1 MRERWPRVVSVL
13 VSLALPV
20 VILAVALRVVTAP
33 WLVRWEY
40 GKPDFPPDPYGLS
53 TEERIRLAE
62 VCVRY
67 LATNA
72 GIELLADLELEGRP
86 AFNERELAHMVDVQR
101 VFWAILRAGM
111 VAGVVVLGGM
121 AALLA
126 RPRTRPQ
133 AAGALRGGALLTL
146 ALLAAVAA
154 LMLTSWEVFFTGFH
168 ELLFPPDTWTFPT
181 SDTLIRLYP
190 ERFWMDVGM
199 TIVGA
204 VLAQAVLVLVAASAL
219 EVVVAIQGYRSLG
232 KERGR

>member
-1 MRERWPRVVSVL
+1 MKRWPRLVSVL

-101 VFWAILRAGM
+101 LFWIILRAGM
-111 VAGVVVLGGM
+111 AAGVVVLGGV

-126 RPRTRPQ
+126 RPQTRPQ
-133 AAGALRGGALLTL
+133 AAGALKSGALLTL
-146 ALLAAVAA
+146 ALLVAVAA

-199 TIVGA
+199 TMVGV
-204 VLAQAVLVLVAASAL
+204 VLAQAVLVGGLAFVLRFTPPASHTAAP
-219 EVVVAIQGYRSLG
+219 G
-232 KERGR
+232 

>member
-1 MRERWPRVVSVL
+1 MKRWPRLVSVL

-111 VAGVVVLGGM
+111 AAGVVVLGGV

-133 AAGALRGGALLTL
+133 AAGALKSGALLTL

-204 VLAQAVLVLVAASAL
+204 VLAQAVLVGGLAFGLRFKPPASRTTAP
-219 EVVVAIQGYRSLG
+219 G
-232 KERGR
+232 

>member
-1 MRERWPRVVSVL
+1 MGERWVRPVSVL

-62 VCVRY
+62 VCVQY

-111 VAGVVVLGGM
+111 AAGVVVLGGA

-126 RPRTRPQ
+126 RPRTRLQ
-133 AAGALRGGALLTL
+133 AAGALKGGALLTL

-168 ELLFPPDTWTFPT
+168 ELLFPPNTWTFPT

-199 TIVGA
+199 TIVGV
-204 VLAQAVLVLVAASAL
+204 VLAQAVLVWGLVGLL
-219 EVVVAIQGYRSLG
+219 EVVR
-232 KERGR
+232 RRMR

>member
-1 MRERWPRVVSVL
+1 MKAKWARLVSVL

-62 VCVRY
+62 VCVQY

-101 VFWAILRAGM
+101 LFWIILRAGM
-111 VAGVVVLGGM
+111 VAGAVVLGGV

-126 RPRTRPQ
+126 RSQTRPLV
-133 AAGALRGGALLTL
+133 AGALKGGALLTL

-168 ELLFPPDTWTFPT
+168 ELLFPPNTWTFPT

-199 TIVGA
+199 TIVGV
-204 VLAQAVLVLVAASAL
+204 VLAQAVLVGGLAFVLEFTPPASRTAAP
-219 EVVVAIQGYRSLG
+219 G
-232 KERGR
+232 

>member
-1 MRERWPRVVSVL
+1 MKRWPRLVSVL

-101 VFWAILRAGM
+101 VFWIILRAGM
-111 VAGVVVLGGM
+111 AAGVVVLGGV

-133 AAGALRGGALLTL
+133 AAGALKSGALLTL

-204 VLAQAVLVLVAASAL
+204 VLAQAVLVGGVAGLL
-219 EVVVAIQGYRSLG
+219 EFFRKRIG
-232 KERGR
+232 

>member
-1 MRERWPRVVSVL
+1 MRKWPRAVSVL

-20 VILAVALRVVTAP
+20 VVLAVALRVVTAP

-40 GKPDFPPDPYGLS
+40 GKPDFPPDPYGLT

-62 VCVRY
+62 ICVEY
-67 LATNA
+67 LATGA

-111 VAGVVVLGGM
+111 AAGVVVLGGT
-121 AALLA
+121 AGLLA
-126 RPRTRPQ
+126 RRTTHPL
-133 AAGALRGGALLTL
+133 AADALRGGAVLTL
-146 ALLAAVAA
+146 ALLIAIAT
-154 LMLTSWEVFFTGFH
+154 LMLTSWEAFFTGFH

-190 ERFWMDVGM
+190 ERFWMDVGIM
-199 TIVGA
+199 IVGVVLIQA
-204 VLAQAVLVLVAASAL
+204 GLVLAIAFILRRMTANSA
-219 EVVVAIQGYRSLG
+219 R
-232 KERGR
+232 

>member
-1 MRERWPRVVSVL
+1 MGWRSRVLSVL

-20 VILAVALRVVTAP
+20 VFLAVALRVVTAP

-40 GKPDFPPDPYGLS
+40 RKPDFPPDPYGLT

-62 VCVRY
+62 VCVEY
-67 LATNA
+67 LVTNA
-72 GIELLADLELEGRP
+72 RIELLADLELEGRP

-121 AALLA
+121 VGLLA
-126 RPRTRPQ
+126 RRTTWPL
-133 AAGALRGGALLTL
+133 AASALRGGAVLTL
-146 ALLAAVAA
+146 ALLAAVVA

-168 ELLFPPDTWTFPT
+168 ELFFPPDTWTFPT

-190 ERFWMDVGM
+190 ERFWMDVGIA
-199 TIVGA
+199 IVGVVLIQA
-204 VLAQAVLVLVAASAL
+204 NLVLAAAFAL
-219 EVVVAIQGYRSLG
+219 QTIRPAQ
-232 KERGR
+232 

>member
-1 MRERWPRVVSVL
+1 MGERWPRVVSVL

-62 VCVRY
+62 VCVQY

-111 VAGVVVLGGM
+111 AAGVVVLGGM

-126 RPRTRPQ
+126 RSRTRPQ

-204 VLAQAVLVLVAASAL
+204 VLMQAMLVLGAGLAL
-219 EVVVAIQGYRSLG
+219 KAVIARSGYRSL
-232 KERGR
+232 